1 MKTSRNAPC
10 PCGSGKKYK
19 KCCIGKE
26 ESTPKP
32 KAPAP
37 LLFETD
43 PLMDLSNRACDLI
56 KQSRW
61 EEAEELC
68 ERLRRDYPDEI
79 DADDRLCM
87 LYKAREEWSRALEYA
102 KAALLK
108 AEARPDYF
116 DQELI
121 DDLKGDVD
129 YILEH
134 IPSPQEPSR

>member
-1 MKTSRNAPC
+1 MKTSRNEPC

-26 ESTPKP
+26 ENTPKP

-37 LLFETD
+37 PPIERKDLI
-43 PLMDLSNRACDLI
+43 DLSNGVVDLI
-56 KQSRW
+56 EQRRW
-61 EEAEELC
+61 EEAERLC
-68 ERLRRDYPDEI
+68 ERLRREYPDEI

-87 LYKAREEWSRALEYA
+87 LYKARKEWSKALQHAE
-102 KAALLK
+102 AALHQ

-121 DDLKGDVD
+121 DDLREDVD
-129 YILEH
+129 YIREQ
-134 IPSPQEPSR
+134 ISSPQQPSR